1 MNISLNYAATVDAVA
16 VVAADELLMRANN
29 LVNAEKSISYHICEK
44 GVIFDMRRWYR
55 ISLD

>member
-1 MNISLNYAATVDAVA
+1 MNISLNYAVA